1 MRAFL
6 FMVLFF
12 LGAQS
17 WVKNVDFKLE
27 AVPLPKAVSVIYD
40 EVLNKPYMLDPKLA
54 EDKRLLSFHTTEE
67 QDFNEFLTRYFE
79 NINIKVYE
87 KKGVVYLLIL
97 SLNLKK

>member
-1 MRAFL
+1 M
-6 FMVLFF
+6 
-12 LGAQS
+12 
-17 WVKNVDFKLE
+17 
-27 AVPLPKAVSVIYD
+27 PLPKAVSVIYD

-87 KKGVVYLLIL
+87 KKKALCILLIL